1 MQVRLA
7 QRDGL
12 EAADVPLYSIGRLDS
27 DTSGIV
33 VFARNQVAAQRLW
46 QQRMDGRFKGKGVP
60 SLRNKN
66 VRGDHYVTLV
76 VQVPTKL
83 NDAAKQALKEF
94 DMETDNSLGRS
105 EEKKTEK
112 AEKGKKKGFMNK
124 LKETFE
130 DLDGQNEK

>member
-1 MQVRLA
+1 MSP
-7 QRDGL
+7 
-12 EAADVPLYSIGRLDS
+12 AALLQELHGS
-27 DTSGIV
+27 
-33 VFARNQVAAQRLW
+33 
-46 QQRMDGRFKGKGVP
+46 VP

-94 DMETDNSLGRS
+94 DMETGNSLGRS

-130 DLDGQNEK
+130 DLDCQNEK